1 MKSDNHLLI
10 FSQRKIITL
19 FVPPRSYQGGI
30 PLFCSPMQ
38 GWCSLRRIVLDV
50 LKPLE
55 PDIVDLA
62 RKISTLSGVDGV
74 NITIYEIDHHV
85 ENAKITVEGE
95 QLSYQE
101 LQELIVENGG
111 AVHSIDEVAAG
122 KRTVE
127 EVVTHQ
133 D

>member
-1 MKSDNHLLI
+1 MGN
-10 FSQRKIITL
+10 
-19 FVPPRSYQGGI
+19 
-30 PLFCSPMQ
+30 
-38 GWCSLRRIVLDV
+38 LRRIVLDV

-55 PDIVDLA
+55 PNIVDLV
-62 RKISTLSGVDGV
+62 RKISTLNGVDGV

-95 QLSYQE
+95 QLSFQAITAVIE
-101 LQELIVENGG
+101 ENGG

-122 KRTVE
+122 QRTVE
-127 EVVTHQ
+127 EVETHQ

>member
-1 MKSDNHLLI
+1 VVVVRDK
-10 FSQRKIITL
+10 
-19 FVPPRSYQGGI
+19 
-30 PLFCSPMQ
+30 PLSWRTNKVM
-38 GWCSLRRIVLDV
+38 GNLRRIVLDV

-55 PDIVDLA
+55 PNIVDLVQ
-62 RKISTLSGVDGV
+62 KVSDLEGVDGV

-95 QLSYQE
+95 QLSYRT
-101 LQELIVENGG
+101 LHDLIVETGG

>member
-1 MKSDNHLLI
+1 MKLGN
-10 FSQRKIITL
+10 
-19 FVPPRSYQGGI
+19 
-30 PLFCSPMQ
+30 
-38 GWCSLRRIVLDV
+38 LRRMVLDV

-62 RKISTLSGVDGV
+62 RKIATLSGVDGV

-101 LQELIVENGG
+101 LKDLIVENGG

-122 KRTVE
+122 KITVE
-127 EVVTHQ
+127 EVETHQ
-133 D
+133 DWK

>member
-1 MKSDNHLLI
+1 MKLG
-10 FSQRKIITL
+10 K
-19 FVPPRSYQGGI
+19 
-30 PLFCSPMQ
+30 
-38 GWCSLRRIVLDV
+38 LRRIVLDV

-55 PDIVDLA
+55 PNIVDLA
-62 RKISTLSGVDGV
+62 RKISTLPGVDGV

-101 LQELIVENGG
+101 IYDLIVENGG

-127 EVVTHQ
+127 EVETHQ

>member
-1 MKSDNHLLI
+1 MKVGN
-10 FSQRKIITL
+10 
-19 FVPPRSYQGGI
+19 
-30 PLFCSPMQ
+30 
-38 GWCSLRRIVLDV
+38 LRRMVLDV

-55 PDIVDLA
+55 PNIVDLA
-62 RKISTLSGVDGV
+62 RKIATLSGVDGV

-101 LQELIVENGG
+101 LKDLIVENGG

-127 EVVTHQ
+127 EVATHQ
-133 D
+133 DRA

>member
-1 MKSDNHLLI
+1 MKLGN
-10 FSQRKIITL
+10 
-19 FVPPRSYQGGI
+19 
-30 PLFCSPMQ
+30 
-38 GWCSLRRIVLDV
+38 LRRIVLDV

-55 PDIVDLA
+55 PNIVDLA
-62 RKISTLSGVDGV
+62 RKISTLTGVDGV
-74 NITIYEIDHHV
+74 NITIYEIDRHV

-95 QLSYQE
+95 QLSFQE
-101 LQELIVENGG
+101 LQGLIVENGG

>member
-1 MKSDNHLLI
+1 MGN
-10 FSQRKIITL
+10 
-19 FVPPRSYQGGI
+19 
-30 PLFCSPMQ
+30 
-38 GWCSLRRIVLDV
+38 LRRIVLDV

-55 PDIVDLA
+55 PNIVDLVQ
-62 RKISTLSGVDGV
+62 KVSTLTGVEGV

-95 QLSYQE
+95 QLSYRD
-101 LQELIVENGG
+101 LHDLIEETGG

>member
-1 MKSDNHLLI
+1 MKSGN
-10 FSQRKIITL
+10 
-19 FVPPRSYQGGI
+19 
-30 PLFCSPMQ
+30 
-38 GWCSLRRIVLDV
+38 LRRIVLDV

-55 PDIVDLA
+55 PSIVDLA
-62 RKISTLSGVDGV
+62 RKVSTLSGVNGV

-101 LQELIVENGG
+101 LQDLIVENGG

-122 KRTVE
+122 KITVE
-127 EVVTHQ
+127 EVETHQ
-133 D
+133 DF

>member
-1 MKSDNHLLI
+1 MKVGN
-10 FSQRKIITL
+10 
-19 FVPPRSYQGGI
+19 
-30 PLFCSPMQ
+30 
-38 GWCSLRRIVLDV
+38 LRRIVLDV

-55 PDIVDLA
+55 PNIVDLA
-62 RKISTLSGVDGV
+62 RKIATLSGVDGV

-101 LQELIVENGG
+101 LKDLIVENGG

>member
-1 MKSDNHLLI
+1 LI
-10 FSQRKIITL
+10 RKVL
-19 FVPPRSYQGGI
+19 FGTFPVTRNK
-30 PLFCSPMQ
+30 PLPWRIEIEM
-38 GWCSLRRIVLDV
+38 GNLRRIVLDV

-55 PDIVDLA
+55 PNIVDLVM
-62 RKISTLSGVDGV
+62 KISTLGGVEGS

-101 LQELIVENGG
+101 LHDLIVETGG

>member
-1 MKSDNHLLI
+1 MKLGN
-10 FSQRKIITL
+10 
-19 FVPPRSYQGGI
+19 
-30 PLFCSPMQ
+30 
-38 GWCSLRRIVLDV
+38 LRRIVLDV

-55 PDIVDLA
+55 PNIVDLA
-62 RKISTLSGVDGV
+62 RKVATLTGVDGV

-101 LQELIVENGG
+101 LQELIEENGG

-122 KRTVE
+122 TRTVE

>member
-1 MKSDNHLLI
+1 MTFGN
-10 FSQRKIITL
+10 
-19 FVPPRSYQGGI
+19 
-30 PLFCSPMQ
+30 
-38 GWCSLRRIVLDV
+38 LRRMVLDV

-62 RKISTLSGVDGV
+62 RKIATLSGVDGV

-95 QLSYQE
+95 QLSFQE
-101 LQELIVENGG
+101 LKDLIVENGG

-127 EVVTHQ
+127 EVETHQ

>member
-1 MKSDNHLLI
+1 MDMGN
-10 FSQRKIITL
+10 
-19 FVPPRSYQGGI
+19 
-30 PLFCSPMQ
+30 
-38 GWCSLRRIVLDV
+38 LRRIVLDV

-55 PDIVDLA
+55 PNIVDLV
-62 RKISTLSGVDGV
+62 RKISTLEGVDGV

-95 QLSYQE
+95 QLSYRE
-101 LQELIVENGG
+101 LQDLIVENGG

>member
-1 MKSDNHLLI
+1 MKSGN
-10 FSQRKIITL
+10 
-19 FVPPRSYQGGI
+19 
-30 PLFCSPMQ
+30 
-38 GWCSLRRIVLDV
+38 LRRVVLDV

-62 RKISTLSGVDGV
+62 RKIAALSGVDGV

-101 LQELIVENGG
+101 LKDLIVENGG

-127 EVVTHQ
+127 EVETHQ